1 MADQDAQEPGP
12 GSPPHAGQGGPRSG
26 RRGLGGLIHIY
37 QKYDPRE
44 FPSPSAPAPDIAG
57 AALDHMLMFGST
69 RELTE
74 EELARAVRIDPR
86 MFPQLGPSLEALRAM
101 LEERKRKILEKYETQ
116 NVQERASA
124 AYRRQVG
131 ATRESA
137 SRTDLAAFDKA
148 AAGEQIRDIERLWY
162 KQRDESGEFARSL
175 LRLVQRLGE
184 KYQVEELAAKYDF
197 TGREGMSVPKALEI
211 KAELEQID
219 RLLEQLAE
227 AMKNAQIGIIDLDEV
242 ESILGTEGAEQ
253 IEDLNRVQRQI
264 EEYLRQQA
272 EVQGLERTAQGY
284 RLTPRAYAIFQGRLL
299 SEIFSDLQAARSG
312 RHQGPIIGEGPVELT
327 RTKPYEFGDSVAN
340 MDIAQSFVNA
350 MVRGGSDGVTER
362 RSDEGKGSA
371 DPESVTVPLL
381 PEDIVIHQTRNSPKC
396 ATAVLL
402 DMSGSMRYGGQYIN
416 VKRMGLALDALIR
429 REYPGD
435 FLQFIELYS
444 FATPRRASE
453 IAAILPKPVSLNAP
467 VVRLKVDM
475 SNPDV
480 SEMRIPQHFTNV
492 QRGLQLARQFLG
504 AQDTPNRQ
512 VILITDGLPTAH
524 FEGSMLYLM
533 YPPDPRTEGATMR
546 EAMLCARENITIN
559 IFLLPSWSQSHE
571 DVQFANRMA
580 EATKGRVFFTGGKDL
595 DRYVLWDYVN
605 RRRRIIA

>member
-1 MADQDAQEPGP
+1 MPCPDPIHP
-12 GSPPHAGQGGPRSG
+12 VRP
-26 RRGLGGLIHIY
+26 LGGLIHTY

-44 FPSPSAPAPDIAG
+44 FPSPTAPPPDIAG
-57 AALDHMLMFGST
+57 AAMDHMLMFGST
-69 RELTE
+69 RELTD
-74 EELARAVRIDPR
+74 EELARAVKIDPR
-86 MFPQLGPSLEALRAM
+86 LFPRLGPSIEMLQAM
-101 LEERKRKILEKYETQ
+101 LEERKRTILETYETGT
-116 NVQERASA
+116 VQDKAGAAYANQTGRTREAAPQGSRAS
-124 AYRRQVG
+124 
-131 ATRESA
+131 
-137 SRTDLAAFDKA
+137 FDKA
-148 AAGEQIRDIERLWY
+148 AAGEQLRDLERLWY
-162 KQRDESGEFARSL
+162 QQRDDSSDFARSL

-184 KYQVEELAAKYDF
+184 KYQVEELASRYEF
-197 TGREGMSVPKALEI
+197 TGREALTVPKALQI

-219 RLLEQLAE
+219 KLLEQLAQAAE
-227 AMKNAQIGIIDLDEV
+227 NAQIGIIDLEEV
-242 ESILGTEGAEQ
+242 ESVLGEGSADQ
-253 IEDLNRVQRQI
+253 IEDLNELQRQI
-264 EEYLRQQA
+264 EEYIRQQA
-272 EVQGLERTAQGY
+272 ELQGLEKTARGY
-284 RLTPRAYAIFQGRLL
+284 RLTPKAYSLFQSRLL

-350 MVRGGSDGVTER
+350 MVRAGSDGVTGG
-362 RSDEGKGSA
+362 RSDEEEDRQSGDSA
-371 DPESVTVPLL
+371 PSIAPSLRHSVTVALL
-381 PEDIVIHQTRNSPKC
+381 PADIVIHQTRNSPKC

-402 DMSGSMRYGGQYIN
+402 DMSGSMRYNGQYIN

-444 FATPRRASE
+444 FAKPRRASE
-453 IAAILPKPVSLNAP
+453 IAAILPKPVSLNSP

-475 SNPDV
+475 SDPDV
-480 SEMRIPQHFTNV
+480 SEMRVPQHFTNI

-524 FEGSMLYLM
+524 FEGAMLYLM
-533 YPPDPRTEGATMR
+533 YPPDARTENATMR
-546 EAMLCARENITIN
+546 EAMLCARESITIN

-580 EATKGRVFFTGGKDL
+580 ETTKGRVFFTGGKDL
-595 DRYVLWDYVN
+595 DRYVLWDYVS
-605 RRRRIIA
+605 RRRKIIA